1 MRKLI
6 SSKLFWG
13 IAILGALVTGFFAF
27 ASPSQTA
34 TEEPAYI
41 TVELDRGSIKRSVAT
56 SGTVQPLVRVEVGS
70 QLSGQLIEVLA
81 DFNTE
86 VRQGDL
92 LARIDPDTFRSRV
105 EEAEAQLKISRAGLA
120 VARANQRRAEANLTQ
135 RRSDL
140 ARFEPLLEYDAIS
153 EIEVDAA
160 QAQFDAAVADYQ
172 SSEAQVE
179 NALAL
184 VSQREASL
192 RQAQVDLQRTDIRA
206 PINGVVILRN
216 VDVGQTVAASL
227 QAPVLFEIAQDLSKI
242 QIEADVNE
250 ADIGSVKE
258 GNEVTFS
265 VDAYPNREFNG
276 VVRQVRLAPKEES
289 NIISYT
295 VIVNADNPQK
305 ILYPGMT
312 ASVEIITGQRDD
324 VLRVANSVLRF
335 KPDNADAGTSGGRSR
350 GAGGGADRMAELQE
364 QLGLSDEQSREIRQ
378 KMRDLFTNRGQ
389 GGPSGGGNPRDAMS
403 KIFRTVLDEEQW
415 EKYQAL
421 QNDRQEYTR
430 GTLWTLDASGNP
442 DAVPVRLGISDA
454 SHTEVVSDD
463 LEAGSVVIQRQGRS

>member
-1 MRKLI
+1 MGTIFKSR
-6 SSKLFWG
+6 LFWG
-13 IAILGALVTGFFAF
+13 AATLAAIVFAYF
-27 ASPSQTA
+27 TLASPSQTTA
-34 TEEPAYI
+34 SEPDYI
-41 TVELDRGSIKRSVAT
+41 TVALDRGSIKRSVST

-86 VRQGDL
+86 VSQGDL

-120 VARANQRRAEANLTQ
+120 VARANQRRAQANLTQ

-140 ARFEPLLEYDAIS
+140 ARFEPLLEFDAIS

-160 QAQFDAAVADYQ
+160 QAQFDAAVAEYQ
-172 SSEAQVE
+172 SAEAQVD

-192 RQAQVDLQRTDIRA
+192 RQSQVDLQRTDIRA

-258 GNEVTFS
+258 GNDVTFS
-265 VDAYPNREFNG
+265 VDAYPDREFTG

-295 VIVNADNPQK
+295 VIVNVDNPQK

-312 ASVEIITGQRDD
+312 ASVEIITGQRED

-335 KPDNADAGTSGGRSR
+335 KPDNAEAADTRGQSGAR
-350 GAGGGADRMAELQE
+350 GGGDRMAELQA
-364 QLGLSDEQSREIRQ
+364 QLNLTDQQSKEISDRTRS
-378 KMRDLFTNRGQ
+378 LFANRGE
-389 GGPSGGGNPRDAMS
+389 GGAPGGGNPREAMA
-403 KIFRTVLDEEQW
+403 KIFRSVLDEDQW
-415 EKYQAL
+415 ENYQAL
-421 QNDRQEYTR
+421 QNERQQYTR
-430 GTLWTLDASGNP
+430 GTLWTLDPSGKP
-442 DAVPVRLGISDA
+442 AAVPVRLGIADA
-454 SHTEVVSDD
+454 THTEVVSEDLDD
-463 LEAGSVVIQRQGRS
+463 GSVVIQRQGRG